1 MKRAKT
7 VAFIS
12 EHTKSFTAAMRDGAV
27 ATAEDLGLKIVANIG
42 IKSVACATG
51 ETCSKPGRDTL
62 TKLIPAG
69 GNVLSHRLRVR
80 RLLMRAAMLKGR
92 GQRVVSS
99 FCLSGMFWM

>member
-27 ATAEDLGLKIVANIG
+27 ATAQDLGLKIVANIG
-42 IKSVACATG
+42 INTMACATG
-51 ETCSKPGRDTL
+51 ETCSKPGQDAL

-69 GNVLSHRLRVR
+69 GNVPAHRLEVR
-80 RLLMRAAMLKGR
+80 RLLYAYRNAERTRSKGC
-92 GQRVVSS
+92 VV
-99 FCLSGMFWM
+99 LLITRNALI